1 MVDVA
6 HVGVGHTLV
15 FHAVARQEFTEVSL
29 VVPWGMFDFVG
40 GSAQLSVALVQFQV
54 FFVSSC
60 IRCGAPHCAIPTC
73 IIDGLGPQ
81 FFCIVPP
88 HCAGARFFAAWP
100 LGTAI
105 CHTRREQ
112 CADGCVDWQCLFALI
127 RVG

>member
-1 MVDVA
+1 MADFA

-73 IIDGLGPQ
+73 IIDGLGP
-81 FFCIVPP
+81 
-88 HCAGARFFAAWP
+88 HFFA
-100 LGTAI
+100 LGYPIAQVQDLLLRGHWVQQSVTFAVNNAQTDVLI
-105 CHTRREQ
+105 
-112 CADGCVDWQCLFALI
+112 GSVCV
-127 RVG
+127 R